1 MKQTISILIVAAIM
15 SSCGNS
21 AENKAISDAKEVAA
35 AIKQMKPGG
44 IPATAGGWTMTAK
57 FGGKDWSANYLMPL
71 QASGR
76 IFGDNNG
83 VSISF
88 PYDRREMTL
97 GYKNKFSDHNAVD
110 IFTNDDVA
118 LWGGYVGWQ
127 HLATARALAAPAA
140 APSPAIPVSVAAA
153 ERRDVPIYLTGLG
166 TVQAFNTVTVKTRV
180 DGELVKV
187 AFTEGQDVKAGDL
200 LAQIDPRPFQA
211 TLDQAAAKKVQDEA
225 NLANAKL
232 DLQRF
237 SDLATRNFAP
247 KQQVDTQRATVTQ
260 LEAQIR
266 GDQAAIDSAQTQLDY
281 TTIKSPLT
289 GRTGIRLVDQG
300 NIVHATD
307 ATGLVVVTQLQPISV
322 VFTLPESELP
332 SVQAALAAGP
342 VRIYAM
348 DRDSDRQLAEGT
360 IAVLDNQISQT
371 TGTMRLKGTFP
382 NKDGALWPGEFLNIR
397 LLARTA
403 PNVVTVPSSALQR
416 GPNGY
421 YAYVVKPDSTV
432 ETRPLKVGQISD
444 GAAIVDDGMAAGEQV
459 VTAGQYRLQPGAR
472 VEVNSPAAKG

>member
-1 MKQTISILIVAAIM
+1 MTDTLEPFQKPTLTHRRYVLAGLSILIAM
-15 SSCGNS
+15 S
-21 AENKAISDAKEVAA
+21 
-35 AIKQMKPGG
+35 
-44 IPATAGGWTMTAK
+44 
-57 FGGKDWSANYLMPL
+57 
-71 QASGR
+71 
-76 IFGDNNG
+76 
-83 VSISF
+83 
-88 PYDRREMTL
+88 
-97 GYKNKFSDHNAVD
+97 
-110 IFTNDDVA
+110 
-118 LWGGYVGWQ
+118 GGYVGWR
-127 HLATARALAAPAA
+127 HRATTSPAA
-140 APSPAIPVSVAAA
+140 ASASSPPSPAIPVSVATA

-187 AFTEGQDVKAGDL
+187 AFAEGQDVKAGDL

-211 TLDQAAAKKVQDEA
+211 AYDQAVAKKVQDEA

-247 KQQVDTQRATVTQ
+247 KQQVDTQRATVAQ

-266 GDQAAIDSAQTQLDY
+266 GDEAAIDSAKTQLDY
-281 TTIKSPLT
+281 TTITSPLT

-322 VFTLPESELP
+322 VFTLPESELA
-332 SVQAALAAGP
+332 SVQSALKSGP
-342 VRIYAM
+342 VRIFAM
-348 DRDSDRQLAEGT
+348 DRDNDEQLAEGT
-360 IAVLDNQISQT
+360 IAVLDNQINQT
-371 TGTMRLKGTFP
+371 TGTIRIKGTFP
-382 NKDGALWPGEFLNIR
+382 NKDGALWPGEYLNIR

-403 PNVVTVPSSALQR
+403 PSVVTVPSTALQR

-421 YAYVVKPDSTV
+421 YAYVVKADSTV
-432 ETRPLKVGQISD
+432 EARSLKVGQISD
-444 GAAIVDDGMAAGEQV
+444 GVAIVDDGLAAGEKV
-459 VTAGQYRLQPGAR
+459 ITAGQYRLQPGAR

>member
-1 MKQTISILIVAAIM
+1 MTDTLERFQKPVRRHRGYLVSSLAILIAA
-15 SSCGNS
+15 C
-21 AENKAISDAKEVAA
+21 
-35 AIKQMKPGG
+35 
-44 IPATAGGWTMTAK
+44 
-57 FGGKDWSANYLMPL
+57 
-71 QASGR
+71 
-76 IFGDNNG
+76 
-83 VSISF
+83 
-88 PYDRREMTL
+88 
-97 GYKNKFSDHNAVD
+97 
-110 IFTNDDVA
+110 
-118 LWGGYVGWQ
+118 GGYVGWQ
-127 HLATARALAAPAA
+127 HHAAATPAGPTAA
-140 APSPAIPVSVAAA
+140 APSPAIPVSVATA

-211 TLDQAAAKKVQDEA
+211 TYDQAVAKKVQDEA
-225 NLANAKL
+225 NLANSKL

-247 KQQVDTQRATVTQ
+247 TQQVDTQRATVTQ

-281 TTIKSPLT
+281 TTIKSPLS

-322 VFTLPESELP
+322 VFTLPESELA
-332 SVQAALAAGP
+332 SVQSALKSGP
-342 VRIYAM
+342 VRIFAM
-348 DRDSDRQLAEGT
+348 DRDSDRQLAEGSL
-360 IAVLDNQISQT
+360 AVLDNQINQT
-371 TGTMRLKGTFP
+371 TGTMRIKGTFP
-382 NKDGALWPGEFLNIR
+382 NKDGALWPGEYLNIR
-397 LLARTA
+397 LLSRTA

-421 YAYVVKPDSTV
+421 YAYVVKSNSTV
-432 ETRPLKVGQISD
+432 ETRPLKVGEVSQ
-444 GAAIVDDGMAAGEQV
+444 GVAIVDDGVAAGEQV

-472 VEVNSPAAKG
+472 IAVNSPAAKG

>member
-1 MKQTISILIVAAIM
+1 MTDTLEPFQKPALTHRRYVLAGLSILIA
-15 SSCGNS
+15 
-21 AENKAISDAKEVAA
+21 
-35 AIKQMKPGG
+35 
-44 IPATAGGWTMTAK
+44 
-57 FGGKDWSANYLMPL
+57 
-71 QASGR
+71 
-76 IFGDNNG
+76 
-83 VSISF
+83 VS
-88 PYDRREMTL
+88 
-97 GYKNKFSDHNAVD
+97 
-110 IFTNDDVA
+110 
-118 LWGGYVGWQ
+118 GGYVRWQ
-127 HLATARALAAPAA
+127 HRATASPAA
-140 APSPAIPVSVAAA
+140 ATASSPSPVIPVSVAAA
-153 ERRDVPIYLTGLG
+153 KRRDVPIYLTGLG

-211 TLDQAAAKKVQDEA
+211 AYDQAVAKKVQDKA

-247 KQQVDTQRATVTQ
+247 KQQVDTQRAMVAQ
-260 LEAQIR
+260 LKAQIR
-266 GDQAAIDSAQTQLDY
+266 GDQAAINSAQTQLDY
-281 TTIKSPLT
+281 TTITSPLT

-322 VFTLPESELP
+322 IFTLPESDLA
-332 SVQAALAAGP
+332 SVQSALKSGP
-342 VRIYAM
+342 VRIFAM

-360 IAVLDNQISQT
+360 LAVLDNQINQT
-371 TGTMRLKGTFP
+371 TGTMRIKGTFP

-421 YAYVVKPDSTV
+421 YAYVVKTDSTV
-432 ETRPLKVGQISD
+432 ETRSLKVGQISE
-444 GAAIVDDGMAAGEQV
+444 GAAIVDDGVAAGDKV

-472 VEVNSPAAKG
+472 VEVNSRAAKG

>member
-1 MKQTISILIVAAIM
+1 MTDTLEPFQKPAHTYRRYLLAGLAILVA
-15 SSCGNS
+15 
-21 AENKAISDAKEVAA
+21 
-35 AIKQMKPGG
+35 
-44 IPATAGGWTMTAK
+44 
-57 FGGKDWSANYLMPL
+57 
-71 QASGR
+71 
-76 IFGDNNG
+76 
-83 VSISF
+83 VS
-88 PYDRREMTL
+88 
-97 GYKNKFSDHNAVD
+97 
-110 IFTNDDVA
+110 
-118 LWGGYVGWQ
+118 GGYVGWQ
-127 HLATARALAAPAA
+127 HSAAASAAAPAVA
-140 APSPAIPVSVAAA
+140 APPPPIPVSVATA
-153 ERRDVPIYLTGLG
+153 ERRDVPIYRTGLG

-211 TLDQAAAKKVQDEA
+211 AYDQAVAKKVQDKA

-247 KQQVDTQRATVTQ
+247 KQQVDTQRAMVAQ
-260 LEAQIR
+260 LKAQIR
-266 GDQAAIDSAQTQLDY
+266 GDKAAIDSAQTQLDY
-281 TTIKSPLT
+281 TTVKSPLT

-322 VFTLPESELP
+322 IFTLPESELA
-332 SVQAALAAGP
+332 SVQSALASGP
-342 VRIYAM
+342 VRIFAM

-360 IAVLDNQISQT
+360 LAVLDNQINQT
-371 TGTMRLKGTFP
+371 TGTMRIKGTFP
-382 NKDGALWPGEFLNIR
+382 NKDGALWPGEYLNIR

-403 PNVVTVPSSALQR
+403 PNVVTVPSSTLQR

-432 ETRPLKVGQISD
+432 ETRSLKIGQVSD
-444 GAAIVDDGMAAGEQV
+444 GAAIVDDGVAAGEQV

>member
-1 MKQTISILIVAAIM
+1 MDLGSGPHIAAMTDMLEPFQKLAFTHRRYALAGLTILIA
-15 SSCGNS
+15 
-21 AENKAISDAKEVAA
+21 
-35 AIKQMKPGG
+35 
-44 IPATAGGWTMTAK
+44 
-57 FGGKDWSANYLMPL
+57 
-71 QASGR
+71 
-76 IFGDNNG
+76 
-83 VSISF
+83 VS
-88 PYDRREMTL
+88 
-97 GYKNKFSDHNAVD
+97 
-110 IFTNDDVA
+110 
-118 LWGGYVGWQ
+118 GGYVRWQ
-127 HLATARALAAPAA
+127 HSATASPAAAAAAA

-211 TLDQAAAKKVQDEA
+211 AFDQAVAKKVQDEA

-237 SDLATRNFAP
+237 SDLAARNFAP
-247 KQQVDTQRATVTQ
+247 TQQVDTQRATVAQ

-281 TTIKSPLT
+281 TTITSPLT

-322 VFTLPESELP
+322 IFTLPESELAA
-332 SVQAALAAGP
+332 VQSALASGP
-342 VRIYAM
+342 VRILAVRRE
-348 DRDSDRQLAEGT
+348 DHRQLAEGT
-360 IAVLDNQISQT
+360 LAVLDNQIAQT

-382 NKDGALWPGEFLNIR
+382 NTDGALWPGEFLDIR
-397 LLARTA
+397 LLARTE
-403 PNVVTVPSSALQR
+403 PNVVTVPSGALQR

-421 YAYVVKPDSTV
+421 YSYVVKPDSTV
-432 ETRPLKVGQISD
+432 ETRPLKIGQVSD
-444 GAAIVDDGMAAGEQV
+444 GIAIVDDGMAAGEKV

-472 VEVNSPAAKG
+472 IEVNSPAAKG